1 MLKGGPIQIRN
12 LDSAKSLLSKK
23 ECKTF
28 SGKDEKYM
36 AMPSY
41 EVIRQYYLD
50 GLWSDIMLRTAV
62 VCKAITQEQY
72 EQLLDEKKS
81 AATA

>member
-1 MLKGGPIQIRN
+1 
-12 LDSAKSLLSKK
+12 
-23 ECKTF
+23 
-28 SGKDEKYM
+28 M